1 MDLHQRIR
9 FCRRNIFSPSPNR
22 TTPSLTH
29 LLFISFIPP
38 PLHLPHHHHSLSSS
52 RAGRPPGGLRP
63 LSAGSVNA
71 DAFVWESSTHYET
84 PNMLSSFIS
93 SCFHVHY
100 FPISGSCCSLMVCL
114 LSHNFST
121 HSCGILHLTLLIYA
135 ETLIFF
141 GAFFNFEE
149 NEGWAVNW
157 LVEGYFQL
165 IMISVFWVSFKP
177 GTMTLITMLIV
188 EFWEHGGITKKK
200 SDGLRHRSTQIIRLF
215 FK

>member
-1 MDLHQRIR
+1 MGKRGVENVGKRNRSFKRRQDDSGRKRRRLLDLHQRIR

-93 SCFHVHY
+93 SRFHVHY

-135 ETLIFF
+135 ETLIFY

-165 IMISVFWVSFKP
+165 IMMTYFSF
-177 GTMTLITMLIV
+177 L
-188 EFWEHGGITKKK
+188 GI
-200 SDGLRHRSTQIIRLF
+200 I
-215 FK
+215 